1 MASDRVDRCRRV
13 TGQISKSN
21 RPVLTVKSF
30 QALLYILKCARIEKS
45 EVWFSYAHEAG
56 VEYNTETSLVTICA
70 ARQHYLL
77 CFKIMKLK
85 PSIARRYPNII
96 LALM

>member
-1 MASDRVDRCRRV
+1 MSACYR
-13 TGQISKSN
+13 SN
-21 RPVLTVKSF
+21 LKVKSPCFNSKEF

-77 CFKIMKLK
+77 CFKTMKLK
-85 PSIARRYPNII
+85 SSIARRYPNII